1 MRTGKGGGLPPILVN
16 FPSREKLSAAYFG
29 DALPVRGLKNAAVA
43 RISSSIPIRKKISSG
58 GIFLRKGLPID
69 CAKAAQSS
77 RKALRKHSRK
87 AQRAIRVN
95 LGGER

>member
-1 MRTGKGGGLPPILVN
+1 MQTGKGGGLPPILVN

-29 DALPVRGLKNAAVA
+29 DALLIRGLKNAAVA

-69 CAKAAQSS
+69 CAKGAQSS
-77 RKALRKHSRK
+77 RKALRECLRK
-87 AQRAIRVN
+87 VRRVVHVN